1 MEVVKVSKW
10 GNSSAIR
17 IPKSILKRL
26 NISLDQNA
34 SNVEFEL
41 HLNENNQIVLTPKD
55 QDEGYLQ
62 TLFKNYEVSDFDKVR
77 FDWGEPRGHEIL

>member
-17 IPKSILKRL
+17 IPKNTLKRL
-26 NISLDQNA
+26 DINIDQNA

-41 HLNENNQIVLTPKD
+41 QVNEKNQIVLTKKD
-55 QDEGYLQ
+55 QEEGYLK
-62 TLFKNYEVSDFDKVR
+62 TLFKNYEISDIDKVS

>member
-17 IPKSILKRL
+17 IPKNILKRL
-26 NISLDQNA
+26 NINLDQNA

-41 HLNENNQIVLTPKD
+41 HLNEKNQIVLTQKD
-55 QDEGYLQ
+55 QEEGYLK
-62 TLFKNYEVSDFDKVR
+62 TLFKNYEVNDFDKVK

>member
-55 QDEGYLQ
+55 QEEGYLQ